1 VIIAGASEPK
11 STHSGGFSELMISSS
26 ACAASLE
33 GLAINSNVALKDAYL
48 GAGGSNG
55 LFNFPNGTHTW
66 GYWGQQLQE
75 MKADLQR
82 VRGATPTST

>member
-1 VIIAGASEPK
+1 
-11 STHSGGFSELMISSS
+11 
-26 ACAASLE
+26 
-33 GLAINSNVALKDAYL
+33 LAINSNVAFKNAYL

-55 LFNFPNGTHTW
+55 VFNFPNGTHTW

-82 VRGATPTST
+82 ALGATATST